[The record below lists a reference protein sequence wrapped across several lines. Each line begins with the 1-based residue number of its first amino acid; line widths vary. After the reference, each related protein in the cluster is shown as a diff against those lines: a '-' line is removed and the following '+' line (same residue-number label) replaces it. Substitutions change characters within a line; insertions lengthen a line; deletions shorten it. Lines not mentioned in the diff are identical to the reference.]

1 VKEDITVQD
10 LGSETRQ
17 VVARDGATVDYL
29 VDAVFNFPTLTEAY
43 KVAALN
49 ATNKLRTLSRLTS
62 DAGRPA

>member
-1 VKEDITVQD
+1 M
-10 LGSETRQ
+10 
-17 VVARDGATVDYL
+17 GATVDYL

-62 DAGRPA
+62 DAARPA

>member
-1 VKEDITVQD
+1 M
-10 LGSETRQ
+10 
-17 VVARDGATVDYL
+17 GATVDYL